1 MATSNETKN
10 LILASLKRRAARAE
24 KDFPSSEGGFK
35 SGLKSAISVVS
46 ATRVKDD
53 AVPQSLVKRDAEGR
67 AISPNF
73 DRISDLRSRLSGWHF
88 SKESLSKGEREILY
102 VAEQVM
108 GTLDELCGGFLR

>member
-1 MATSNETKN
+1 VATSTETKN
-10 LILASLKRRAARAE
+10 LILASLKKRAARAE

-46 ATRVKDD
+46 ATRVKDAD
-53 AVPQSLVKRDAEGR
+53 AQSLVKRDAEGR

-73 DRISDLRSRLSGWHF
+73 DRISDLRARLSGWHF

-102 VAEQVM
+102 VAEQIM
-108 GTLDELCGGFLR
+108 GTLDELCGGFLG